1 MITTETLNI
10 LKKLNDRQ
18 AFDFIT
24 DKPPTF
30 LEELNQF
37 EKYSFSVYSADLW
50 EYEPQAQTDEFI
62 TYLVYTYKNKW
73 QDIYK
78 NDLQNFGTNISISQN
93 TNKEDNNNY
102 IQTNDGVKATLS
114 GEEKTKTAQSRAGL
128 LPLLR
133 CRSCGNAADPAQR
146 QAGQYAS
153 HLGID
158 ELRFRDIFLVS
169 GQRPA
174 PRLLR

>member
-1 MITTETLNI
+1 MITTQTLNI

-18 AFDFIT
+18 TFDFIT
-24 DKPPTF
+24 EKPANF

-73 QDIYK
+73 QNIYE
-78 NDLQNFGTNISISQN
+78 NELQNFGSNISISQN

-102 IQTNDGVKATLS
+102 IQTADGVKATLS
-114 GEEKTKTAQSRAGL
+114 GEEKTKTTKNVTTNSFNFNDIKSFFTIVLSDIKNEIL
-128 LPLLR
+128 LYK
-133 CRSCGNAADPAQR
+133 GD
-146 QAGQYAS
+146 Y
-153 HLGID
+153 
-158 ELRFRDIFLVS
+158 
-169 GQRPA
+169 
-174 PRLLR
+174 